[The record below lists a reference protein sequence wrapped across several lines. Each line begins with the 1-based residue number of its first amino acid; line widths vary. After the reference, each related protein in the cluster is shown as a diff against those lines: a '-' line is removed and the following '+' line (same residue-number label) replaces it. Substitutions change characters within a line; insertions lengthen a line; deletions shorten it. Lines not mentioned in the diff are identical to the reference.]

1 MKDYKKTT
9 TRIETDSMGKVE
21 VPIDQYGG
29 AQTMRSL
36 HNFAIGREKM
46 PPELIRAFGILKK
59 AAALTNKELKKLTGE
74 KAELIIKAADEVISG
89 KLYEH
94 FPLKIWQTGSGT

>member
-1 MKDYKKTT
+1 MSGVK

-21 VPIDQYGG
+21 VPVDQYGG

-46 PPELIRAFGILKK
+46 PPELIRAFGVLKK
-59 AAALTNKELKKLTGE
+59 AAALTNLELGNCLKK
-74 KAELIIKAADEVISG
+74 KPI
-89 KLYEH
+89 
-94 FPLKIWQTGSGT
+94 

>member
-1 MKDYKKTT
+1 MNMNKNKVAM
-9 TRIETDSMGKVE
+9 RIETDSMGKVE
-21 VPIDQYGG
+21 VPVNQYGG

-59 AAALTNKELKKLTGE
+59 AAALANQELGNYLRKRLN
-74 KAELIIKAADEVISG
+74 
-89 KLYEH
+89 
-94 FPLKIWQTGSGT
+94 